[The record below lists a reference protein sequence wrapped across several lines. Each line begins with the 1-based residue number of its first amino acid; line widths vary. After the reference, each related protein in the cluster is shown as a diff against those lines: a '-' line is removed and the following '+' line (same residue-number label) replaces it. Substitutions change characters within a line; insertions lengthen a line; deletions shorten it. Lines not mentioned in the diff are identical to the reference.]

1 MGVLRPDNG
10 DASPPDD
17 GGSQHGGLP
26 DFPPEWGAVVIP
38 DDASELDQE
47 ATLLRVE
54 LRREVRRHRLRRAFG
69 LPDMAYHG
77 GRNPAL
83 GVPIV
88 IMVVAVLTTLISLFV
103 VTWDR
108 RPTPP
113 VPVTG
118 LGDSTTL
125 TSAGALPQRLAEV
138 TLKDAAGTPVTLG
151 TLFPAVIML
160 VEDCACVDL
169 VLGTAEL
176 APKGTTVVVIGRDVP
191 VYAGAPNKVRALA
204 DPDGLL
210 AKRIAPS
217 MLQSPGRPPVLF
229 VTAAGQVAATLPG
242 ATSIEEIV
250 TGLNL
255 LSHATPR

>member
-38 DDASELDQE
+38 DDASELEQE
-47 ATLLRVE
+47 AALLRSE
-54 LRREVRRHRLRRAFG
+54 LRREIRRHRFRRAFG
-69 LPDMAYHG
+69 LPDMGTHG
-77 GRNPAL
+77 RRNPAL

-118 LGDSTTL
+118 LGDASAL
-125 TSAGALPQRLAEV
+125 ASAGALPEHLAEV
-138 TLKDAAGTPVTLG
+138 TLKDAAGTSVTLG

-160 VEDCACVDL
+160 VEDCSCVDL
-169 VLGTAEL
+169 VLRTAEL
-176 APKGTTVVVIGRDVP
+176 APKGVTVVVIGRDVP
-191 VYAGAPNKVRALA
+191 ILAGAPSKVRALA

-210 AKRIAPS
+210 AKRVSPTL
-217 MLQSPGRPPVLF
+217 LQTPGRPAVLF
-229 VTAAGQVAATLPG
+229 VTASGDVAATLPG
-242 ATSIEEIV
+242 AKSIEEIATALTV
-250 TGLNL
+250 LA
-255 LSHATPR
+255 HATPR